1 MVSSPSKLPSSFMDC
16 PKALGLSP
24 QSEQLFDILP
34 NIATNMAGIKT
45 NADDI
50 QALETMG
57 SGSVWFDAWRY
68 VHFDKTTSE
77 SLSI

>member
-1 MVSSPSKLPSSFMDC
+1 MDC

-45 NADDI
+45 NTDDI

-57 SGSVWFDAWRY
+57 SGSVWFDAFRY
-68 VHFDKTTSE
+68 VHFINISHQK
-77 SLSI
+77 L